1 MFGRRPEKFHWHTRV
16 WLPKYSVWYPCTSN
30 SICRW
35 WFKLRWWG
43 LNKFCYKID
52 TKISNFILTFS
63 KTNFFDQIFVSKLE
77 HRLNFKVGASALLG
91 PQRFENLGVPD
102 EDFLKRRSYD
112 EVKALCEATGDVDM
126 CRFDETFYQAASL
139 FPDGQKMVSMC
150 FV

>member
-1 MFGRRPEKFHWHTRV
+1 M
-16 WLPKYSVWYPCTSN
+16 
-30 SICRW
+30 
-35 WFKLRWWG
+35 
-43 LNKFCYKID
+43 NKFCYKID

-139 FPDGQKMVSMC
+139 FPDGQKMVS
-150 FV
+150 FDAILYINQNQIKADVAIEHDTTKNIGGLNDY

>member
-1 MFGRRPEKFHWHTRV
+1 M
-16 WLPKYSVWYPCTSN
+16 
-30 SICRW
+30 
-35 WFKLRWWG
+35 
-43 LNKFCYKID
+43 NKFCYKID

-139 FPDGQKMVSMC
+139 FPDGQKMVS
-150 FV
+150 FDAILYINQNQIKADVAIEHDTTNNIGGLNDYW

>member
-1 MFGRRPEKFHWHTRV
+1 
-16 WLPKYSVWYPCTSN
+16 
-30 SICRW
+30 
-35 WFKLRWWG
+35 

-63 KTNFFDQIFVSKLE
+63 KTNFFDQNFVSKLE

-139 FPDGQKMVSMC
+139 FPDGQKMVS
-150 FV
+150 FDAILYINQNQIKADVAIEHDTTNNIGGLNDY

>member
-1 MFGRRPEKFHWHTRV
+1 M
-16 WLPKYSVWYPCTSN
+16 
-30 SICRW
+30 
-35 WFKLRWWG
+35 
-43 LNKFCYKID
+43 NKFCYKID

-139 FPDGQKMVSMC
+139 FPDGQKMVS
-150 FV
+150 FDAILYINQNQIKADVAIEHDTTNNIGGLNDY